1 MATLDNHIVINA
13 RPVRSVNM
21 ERDIDGHDLAGYVL
35 TGRSVDT
42 LSRIFSGLKLGNGTR
57 AWSIT
62 GPYGCG
68 KSSFALFLDALAG
81 PAMDLRERAGALL
94 AATAPELAESISAY
108 VNKTKGLIIASA
120 VAAMGPLSETVAR
133 ALGRGARRRWRHNPP
148 SDVREA
154 LRAVG
159 EDAKA
164 SSIRALAESLSV
176 HAPVLLLIDEFGKS
190 LEYYANADPGGLFLL
205 QELAELFSGQR
216 GLPGGLITLQH
227 LAFESY
233 ASALTT
239 AARREWAKV
248 QGRFED
254 ITYLDPPDQVV
265 RLVADSIRQVPATR
279 AMARRLAEWAD
290 LASSRAEGLGLLE
303 YVGGMAVV
311 KRCFPIHPVALAAL
325 PELCD
330 RYGQYERTLM
340 AFVASGEPGS
350 VVNFCA
356 RNPDSAPLAT
366 VSLEHVYDYFVNSAR
381 TLTGAAAGAARWL
394 EIEARVNEA
403 LVDELDLRLLKIV
416 GVLNLV
422 SGNGPLRASPEM
434 VAFAADM
441 SGRRSAEVQQ
451 RLEQLCDRG
460 VLVFRSFANEYRLW
474 SGTDFDVSG
483 AISQARELLSSAS
496 AAELLREAANRGPVI
511 ASRHSQRTG
520 ILRYFDV
527 VFADPGATVSRGQ
540 STADGTL
547 VYVTGSGPTPVTNDA
562 WPIVFAFSEHFRA
575 PLAAALELAAIKR
588 VIQEKVAELAHDWVA
603 RRELQERAAHAS
615 LELSVRFAE
624 SFSAQGPGV
633 RFVCGDEPIAPK
645 RGLSD
650 VLSTVCDRTFSAS
663 PTVRNEM
670 VARHE
675 LTSQG
680 AKARR
685 VLMQSMLDNELSPLL
700 GLDGFGPERAIYH
713 AVLDQPGFH
722 RVRSD
727 GQWRFGPP
735 ARSSDW
741 YPAWTALQD
750 FFSLASARPTS
761 VQHLYDRL
769 AAPPIGLREGV
780 MPVLLTVGLL
790 HRRDDIAV
798 YEEGT
803 FQPRLTADLLERLV
817 RNPER
822 FSVKNLGISSVERRF
837 VIERLAT
844 ELKVDVT
851 PTDKRRNSSVLA
863 LMSPLLTTV
872 RNLPPFTQKTKEL
885 SGETL
890 AVREALLSAR
900 EPDVLLFN
908 DLPVALALDTSRVL
922 AGDLRTVN
930 MYAERLSTALRE
942 LQHNWPSLLRR
953 VEEQLRLATA
963 TPRSA
968 SLRSDLGARA
978 RHLVDR
984 VIDSRLRAF
993 LLTAA
998 EEALDD
1004 GDWLEAVALTV
1015 VDKPVRAWHDQD
1027 WPAFVAAA
1035 TQLGGA
1041 LRRLEALNYEHI
1053 AQGST
1058 EFSARRVTITNPDGT
1073 EYSQVLVSRDGE
1085 DEAVLRAASRV
1096 TEEARRELP
1105 LDVIPALV
1113 SRVIEMLLLPGEQE
1127 NREAVIELSQGSAS
1141 EGLKLHA

>member
-1 MATLDNHIVINA
+1 
-13 RPVRSVNM
+13 
-21 ERDIDGHDLAGYVL
+21 
-35 TGRSVDT
+35 
-42 LSRIFSGLKLGNGTR
+42 
-57 AWSIT
+57 
-62 GPYGCG
+62 
-68 KSSFALFLDALAG
+68 
-81 PAMDLRERAGALL
+81 
-94 AATAPELAESISAY
+94 
-108 VNKTKGLIIASA
+108 
-120 VAAMGPLSETVAR
+120 
-133 ALGRGARRRWRHNPP
+133 
-148 SDVREA
+148 
-154 LRAVG
+154 
-159 EDAKA
+159 
-164 SSIRALAESLSV
+164 
-176 HAPVLLLIDEFGKS
+176 
-190 LEYYANADPGGLFLL
+190 
-205 QELAELFSGQR
+205 
-216 GLPGGLITLQH
+216 
-227 LAFESY
+227 
-233 ASALTT
+233 
-239 AARREWAKV
+239 
-248 QGRFED
+248 
-254 ITYLDPPDQVV
+254 
-265 RLVADSIRQVPATR
+265 
-279 AMARRLAEWAD
+279 
-290 LASSRAEGLGLLE
+290 
-303 YVGGMAVV
+303 
-311 KRCFPIHPVALAAL
+311 
-325 PELCD
+325 
-330 RYGQYERTLM
+330 
-340 AFVASGEPGS
+340 
-350 VVNFCA
+350 
-356 RNPDSAPLAT
+356 
-366 VSLEHVYDYFVNSAR
+366 
-381 TLTGAAAGAARWL
+381 
-394 EIEARVNEA
+394 
-403 LVDELDLRLLKIV
+403 
-416 GVLNLV
+416 
-422 SGNGPLRASPEM
+422 
-434 VAFAADM
+434 
-441 SGRRSAEVQQ
+441 
-451 RLEQLCDRG
+451 
-460 VLVFRSFANEYRLW
+460 
-474 SGTDFDVSG
+474 
-483 AISQARELLSSAS
+483 
-496 AAELLREAANRGPVI
+496 
-511 ASRHSQRTG
+511 
-520 ILRYFDV
+520 
-527 VFADPGATVSRGQ
+527 
-540 STADGTL
+540 
-547 VYVTGSGPTPVTNDA
+547 
-562 WPIVFAFSEHFRA
+562 
-575 PLAAALELAAIKR
+575 
-588 VIQEKVAELAHDWVA
+588 
-603 RRELQERAAHAS
+603 
-615 LELSVRFAE
+615 
-624 SFSAQGPGV
+624 
-633 RFVCGDEPIAPK
+633 
-645 RGLSD
+645 
-650 VLSTVCDRTFSAS
+650 
-663 PTVRNEM
+663 
-670 VARHE
+670 
-675 LTSQG
+675 
-680 AKARR
+680 
-685 VLMQSMLDNELSPLL
+685 
-700 GLDGFGPERAIYH
+700 
-713 AVLDQPGFH
+713 
-722 RVRSD
+722 
-727 GQWRFGPP
+727 
-735 ARSSDW
+735 
-741 YPAWTALQD
+741 
-750 FFSLASARPTS
+750 
-761 VQHLYDRL
+761 
-769 AAPPIGLREGV
+769 
-780 MPVLLTVGLL
+780 LTVGLL
-790 HRRDDIAV
+790 HSRDDIAV